1 MQIQFF
7 GLTSFKITTKEAVVI
22 TDPFSKDSGLSSP
35 RGQADIVILSEK
47 ENELYSSESGIS
59 GEYFLIPD
67 PGEYDLKGVTVT
79 GIPLKQE
86 DNHVVVWL
94 IESEDIKILNLSH
107 IKNWN
112 MTEDDIE
119 SLGDIDI
126 LIVPVGGES
135 VLDSSTA
142 AKIVNEIEPKI
153 VIPSHYLTPGVKL
166 KLSDI
171 EKFKKE
177 MGGKVE
183 LLDKLTLKK
192 KDLNNEAIRVTILE
206 PLR

>member
-7 GLTSFKITTKEAVVI
+7 GLTSFKITTKEATII

-35 RGQADIVILSEK
+35 RGAADIVILSEK
-47 ENELYSSESGIS
+47 DNDLFSSISGIT
-59 GEYFLIPD
+59 GDYFHIPD

-79 GIPLKQE
+79 GLPLKQE
-86 DNHVVVWL
+86 DNYVTVYL
-94 IESEDIKILNLSH
+94 IESEDIKILNLAH
-107 IKNWN
+107 IKEWN
-112 MTEDDIE
+112 MKEDDIE

-126 LIVPVGGES
+126 LILPVGGES
-135 VLDSSTA
+135 ALDASQAS
-142 AKIVNEIEPKI
+142 KIIAEIEPKI
-153 VIPSHYLTPGVKL
+153 VIPSHFLSPGLKVKTG
-166 KLSDI
+166 DI

-183 LLDKLTLKK
+183 NLDKLTLKK
-192 KDLNNEAIRVTILE
+192 KDLNNEVVKVYVLE

>member
-112 MTEDDIE
+112 MAEDDIE

>member
-47 ENELYSSESGIS
+47 ENELYSTESGIS

-86 DNHVVVWL
+86 DSHVVAWL

>member
-86 DNHVVVWL
+86 
-94 IESEDIKILNLSH
+94 
-107 IKNWN
+107 
-112 MTEDDIE
+112 
-119 SLGDIDI
+119 
-126 LIVPVGGES
+126 
-135 VLDSSTA
+135 A
-142 AKIVNEIEPKI
+142 
-153 VIPSHYLTPGVKL
+153 L
-166 KLSDI
+166 K
-171 EKFKKE
+171 
-177 MGGKVE
+177 
-183 LLDKLTLKK
+183 
-192 KDLNNEAIRVTILE
+192 
-206 PLR
+206 

>member
-35 RGQADIVILSEK
+35 RGQADIVVLSEK

-126 LIVPVGGES
+126 LIVPVGGDS

>member
-35 RGQADIVILSEK
+35 RGAADIVILSEK

-79 GIPLKQE
+79 GIPLKQ
-86 DNHVVVWL
+86 DDTHVVVWL

-126 LIVPVGGES
+126 LIVPVGGDS
-135 VLDSSTA
+135 VLDSSQA